1 MVLIKS
7 KLPKSKL
14 PKSKL
19 AKSTTIR
26 TITSIAFVLT
36 LAAIFIGGTMPGAG
50 ELFAAPWDKVAHFIV
65 FGAITLLAGLSFPAL
80 PLPLIFILAISLG
93 AADEV
98 HQTFLAGRQAGFD
111 DLLADI
117 LGALFALPLVTSL
130 RKFSINPDHQ
140 LQRQH

>member
-1 MVLIKS
+1 MALIKS
-7 KLPKSKL
+7 KLAKSML
-14 PKSKL
+14 T
-19 AKSTTIR
+19 KSTTIR
-26 TITSIAFVLT
+26 TITSIAFVLI
-36 LAAIFIGGTMPGAG
+36 LAGIFIGGTMPGAG
-50 ELFAAPWDKVAHFIV
+50 ELFTAPWDKVAHFIV

-80 PLPLIFILAISLG
+80 PLPLIFILAASLG
-93 AADEV
+93 AADEI

-111 DLLADI
+111 DLLADV